1 MTVHLNNKAI
11 GQNTVTIF
19 YFLIRGDIKNDNMPI
34 CCIYILHQETV
45 KKLPF
50 TYS

>member
-1 MTVHLNNKAI
+1 MSVNLNNKAI

-34 CCIYILHQETV
+34 CCIYILH
-45 KKLPF
+45 
-50 TYS
+50 